1 MYGKFYECAFTGS
14 MIGAGA
20 SVYAVW
26 AYVIAHTR
34 RSAMI
39 ELNPILLAAV
49 IGCEKVEVE
58 HALDFLCA
66 PDPLSR
72 SRVEEGRRLVKEGP
86 FFYRVVNKALYD
98 SIRDEDSRREYQRK
112 KQGEYRAEK
121 KTRMTDNPDKNGGGI
136 AQVEVSGGESGHLGA
151 CNANEKN
158 SELKKTAIAILE
170 FLNEK
175 TGRRYRPV
183 DANVRLVVCRLREE
197 DSRLFSRPFLRRS
210 RRYPVENS
218 YSASQKYVQ
227 PFQEKQKACRNYN
240 KDFFYSST
248 LYTIFPG
255 YLQPRC
261 PAHDPSARA

>member
-183 DANVRLVVCRLREE
+183 DANVRLVVCRLREGATPTE
-197 DSRLFSRPFLRRS
+197 IRQVVAKKTREWGCDERMNQFLR
-210 RRYPVENS
+210 PKTLFNKTNF
-218 YSASQKYVQ
+218 ANYVG
-227 PFQEKQKACRNYN
+227 ELVACDR
-240 KDFFYSST
+240 
-248 LYTIFPG
+248 G
-255 YLQPRC
+255 
-261 PAHDPSARA
+261 